1 MDRILDTLSDY
12 AVSMSYEKLPE
23 SVVHDVKRRFIDTVG
38 CAMGSYNMIPSKIAR
53 AHAMEVTSVPG
64 STVLGSRHQSAPELS
79 AFANAVMA
87 RYFDFNDKSE
97 ARKGGHPSDNTLPVL
112 AAAEYAGAD
121 IRSAIAGIVLA
132 YEVQERVGDN
142 CSHMIDTGWDYV
154 LYVALASAAG
164 AGKVMG
170 LNKEQM
176 ANALALAV
184 VPNAGTHETRE
195 GQLSMW
201 KGCAAANAARNGVF
215 AAMMARRGL
224 TGPEAAFEGP
234 CGFNKQFGLSLE
246 LPTLGGGNVP
256 FALLQTRFKAYPSDF
271 EAQCCV
277 TPMAELHK
285 EFKGKLDEIEKI
297 EIESYQ
303 HTVQCAA
310 DSRDKWNPTTR
321 ETADHSLPY
330 VAAVALARGTLWL
343 DDFEEDRIRDPKIH
357 ALMQKIE
364 VRVLDEFTRAWP
376 EAYPFRVTV
385 TTKSGQKSVQE
396 VHYAKGH
403 PKNPM
408 SDRDIEAKFRRLA
421 EPVMSPSRIDKA
433 LSALWHLEDMKSIP
447 EVFSLFELDP
457 AIVNAQ
463 V

>member
-12 AVSMSYEKLPE
+12 AVSISYEKLPE
-23 SVVHDVKRRFIDTVG
+23 SVIHQVKQRLIDTMG
-38 CAMGSYNMIPSKIAR
+38 CAMGSYNEIPPRIAR
-53 AHAMEVTSVPG
+53 AHALEATATPG
-64 STVLGSRHQSAPELS
+64 ATVLGSRHKSVTEHA

-97 ARKGGHPSDNTLPVL
+97 ARKGGHPSDNMLPVL

-121 IRSAIAGIVLA
+121 MHTAIAAIVLA
-132 YEVQERVGDN
+132 YEFQERVGDA

-164 AGKVMG
+164 AGRVFG
-170 LNKEQM
+170 LDKEQM

-234 CGFNKQFGLSLE
+234 CGFNKQFGISLD
-246 LPTLGGGNVP
+246 LPNLGGRNAP
-256 FALLQTRFKAYPSDF
+256 YAILQGRFKAYPCDF

-277 TPMAELHK
+277 TPMVALHK
-285 EFKGKLDEIEKI
+285 KLKDKLDDIDKI
-297 EIESYQ
+297 LVESYQ

-330 VAAVALARGTLWL
+330 VAAVALARGTVWL
-343 DDFEEDRIRDPKIH
+343 DDFEEERIRDPKIYD
-357 ALMQKIE
+357 LMQKIE
-364 VRVLDEFTRAWP
+364 VRIVDEFTRAWP
-376 EAYPFRVTV
+376 EPYPFRVTA
-385 TTKSGQKSVQE
+385 TTKSGEKHVEE
-396 VHYAKGH
+396 VYYAKGH

-408 SDRDIEAKFRRLA
+408 TDQDIEVKFRRLA
-421 EPVMSPSRIDKA
+421 ETVMSPSAMDKA
-433 LSALWHLEDMKSIP
+433 LSALWHLEEMKRVP
-447 EVFSLFELDP
+447 EIFRLFEVDP
-457 AIVNAQ
+457 ALVNPKP
-463 V
+463 